1 MRAAIIINPVSGRRQ
16 QGPASA
22 KETLARATVDAM
34 RIDAD
39 VAVTTHA
46 GHARDLARG
55 FVAAGADTVIAWGGD
70 GTINEVG
77 GVVAGTRAVFG
88 MVPAGSG
95 DGFATT
101 LGASR
106 DPRKALTAALDG
118 RVTAIDV
125 GLVNGRPFL
134 NLAGIGFDARVARRF
149 NLLTR
154 RGGLPYLFIGL
165 HEGLTYR
172 GARYAVH
179 LDDQPFDLEAFL
191 IVFANGQQY
200 GNNAVI
206 APGARFDDGL
216 LDALVVDARPFVPQ
230 LWRARRLFMGRDK
243 TINGIVRQAVR
254 KAVVESSEPIDLHV
268 DGEGMDVGTRIE
280 VGISPGALR
289 VRL

>member
-1 MRAAIIINPVSGRRQ
+1 MRAAIIVNPVSGRGQ
-16 QGPASA
+16 QGPAAA
-22 KETLARATVDAM
+22 KITMAKAAADALGV
-34 RIDAD
+34 DAD

-46 GHARDLARG
+46 GHARELARG
-55 FVAAGADTVIAWGGD
+55 FVAAGVDTVIAWGGD

-77 GVVAGTRAVFG
+77 GAVAGTQAAFG

-106 DPRKALTAALDG
+106 DPRTALRAALDG
-118 RVTAIDV
+118 RIRPIDV
-125 GLVNGRPFL
+125 GHVNGRPFL

-172 GARYAVH
+172 GTRYVVQ
-179 LDDQPFDLEAFL
+179 LDDQPLDLRAFL

-216 LDALVVDARPFVPQ
+216 LDALIVDARPFVPQ

-254 KAVVESSEPIDLHV
+254 TAIVESSDPIELHL
-268 DGEGMDVGTRIE
+268 DGECTEVGNRIE
-280 VGISPGALR
+280 VGIRPGALQ